1 MQTMS
6 NHELASTVYM
16 HRSAHNEPEMASM
29 RMPKMEP
36 TSSYGE
42 DEAQS
47 GQRGGTMDHYTWP
60 NIPDIMEAPITPRLQ
75 SLTAGTDQSSCITQ
89 SFEEEQAGMFGRLRG
104 YNGLP
109 EMAGPIDSIQE
120 CMWAY

>member
-1 MQTMS
+1 MQIMG
-6 NHELASTVYM
+6 NHGLSSTAYM
-16 HRSAHNEPEMASM
+16 QRSVHHEPEMPSM

-36 TSSYGE
+36 ATSYSE

-47 GQRGGTMDHYTWP
+47 GQRGGMMDHHAWP

-104 YNGLP
+104 YNSLP
-109 EMAGPIDSIQE
+109 EMTGPIDSIQE